1 MLDILCI
8 SAHVRSLWRALHNEK
23 PIKVRLD
30 QKGKVSE
37 QEVMMVAM
45 VADLHGSQS

>member
-1 MLDILCI
+1 MLDILCM
-8 SAHVRSLWRALHNEK
+8 SAHVRWRALHNEK
-23 PIKVRLD
+23 SIKVRLD